1 MIKPTGIGRRIRDTR
16 QDLGLSQA
24 ELGRRLTP
32 PVTRQRVSRYE
43 AATTEEQ
50 VSRFETTELTS
61 LLSLATIERLAKAL
75 GVEPG
80 WLAWGRK

>member
-24 ELGRRLTP
+24 ELGRLLNP

-43 AATTEEQ
+43 SDGYQ
-50 VSRFETTELTS
+50 VKIP
-61 LLSLATIERLAKAL
+61 TIYRLAVAL
-75 GVEPG
+75 GVEPI

>member
-1 MIKPTGIGRRIRDTR
+1 MTVGGRIRSAR
-16 QDLGLSQA
+16 LDLGLSQA
-24 ELGRRLTP
+24 ELGRLLNP

>member
-1 MIKPTGIGRRIRDTR
+1 MTVGLRIRSAR
-16 QDLGLSQA
+16 LGLGLSQA
-24 ELGRRLTP
+24 ELGRRLNP

-43 AATTEEQ
+43 STRTEEQ
-50 VSRFETTELTS
+50 VSRFETTELFS
-61 LLSLATIERLAKAL
+61 SLSLATIERLAKAL